1 MPAFWV
7 RPNRF
12 PGKAAVSSI
21 SAESGSAPVGP
32 AACVVTS
39 CELSGDSNTDCNE
52 ISITTL
58 LSNLVS
64 IEARDHRPISA
75 PRSVRSVPFA
85 LHRACHTPYATH
97 DPRPIPLHAAPL
109 SQNLAPPGSVS
120 HFSLSLFAF
129 LDRVNISFAALTMN
143 RDLGI
148 GSSLFGLAAGMFF
161 LGYFFFEVPSNL
173 MLLRV
178 GARRW
183 IMLLMIAWGIFSVA
197 TAFVHGPTF
206 YIVLRFLLG
215 SAEAGF
221 YPGVILYLT
230 FWLPPSVRSSV
241 MALFV
246 TAIPLSNI
254 LGAPISAQILLLDHF
269 AGLKGWQWL
278 FILEGAPAILLG
290 FFVLRPAAR
299 QTRRRRPGSPTTKN
313 RPSPRDL
320 QRRRTPA
327 HASKAHSLFDA
338 FTAQPIVYG
347 WSIAYF
353 FLMLGLYGLGFWIP
367 TVLASRGIALT
378 HLGWAAALPYLAAIV
393 GMVAW
398 SRSSDRRRERRA
410 HLTLSYLSGAA
421 GFLLAAF
428 APNAP
433 IAILGFAVAAIG
445 ILSAMPV
452 FWSASTLS
460 LAGPMVAAH
469 IAVINSIGNLGGFV
483 GPVGMGW
490 LRETTHSYIAGLVG
504 IAFFL
509 PCGHPVPRSSAS
521 LTPAP
526 PEPLVHRHQE
536 SAHP

>member
-1 MPAFWV
+1 MPYSV
-7 RPNRF
+7 CLLTTRGRLHCMNPIYR
-12 PGKAAVSSI
+12 KI
-21 SAESGSAPVGP
+21 SRRLIPF
-32 AACVVTS
+32 
-39 CELSGDSNTDCNE
+39 L
-52 ISITTL
+52 IL
-58 LSNLVS
+58 LYL
-64 IEARDHRPISA
+64 
-75 PRSVRSVPFA
+75 
-85 LHRACHTPYATH
+85 L
-97 DPRPIPLHAAPL
+97 
-109 SQNLAPPGSVS
+109 
-120 HFSLSLFAF
+120 AF
-129 LDRVNISFAALTMN
+129 LDRVNIGFAALTMN

-148 GSSLFGLAAGMFF
+148 GESLFGLAAGMFF

-183 IMLLMIAWGIFSVA
+183 IMLLMIAWGIVSVA
-197 TAFVHGPTF
+197 TAFVPGPTL
-206 YIVLRFLLG
+206 YIALRFLLG

-254 LGAPISAQILLLDHF
+254 VGSPLSAQILFLGHF

-290 FFVLRPAAR
+290 FCVLFVLPDKPSDVPWLSADEK
-299 QTRRRRPGSPTTKN
+299 QTLAN
-313 RPSPRDL
+313 DL
-320 QRRRTPA
+320 RAGTPA
-327 HASKAHSLFDA
+327 HASQAHSLFDA

-347 WSIAYF
+347 WSLAYF

-367 TVLASRGIALT
+367 TVLVSHGIALA
-378 HLGWAAALPYLAAIV
+378 HLGWAAAAPYLAAIA
-393 GMVAW
+393 GMVLW
-398 SRSSDRRRERRA
+398 SRSSDRRRERRV
-410 HLTLSYLSGAA
+410 HLTVSYLSAAA

-428 APNAP
+428 APNAS
-433 IAILGFAVAAIG
+433 IAVLGFAIAAIG

-483 GPVGMGW
+483 GPVAMGW
-490 LRETTHSYIAGLVG
+490 LRQTTHTYIGGLAG
-504 IAFFL
+504 IALCLTAGAVTAFRL
-509 PCGHPVPRSSAS
+509 CKPAVPSA
-521 LTPAP
+521 
-526 PEPLVHRHQE
+526 
-536 SAHP
+536 